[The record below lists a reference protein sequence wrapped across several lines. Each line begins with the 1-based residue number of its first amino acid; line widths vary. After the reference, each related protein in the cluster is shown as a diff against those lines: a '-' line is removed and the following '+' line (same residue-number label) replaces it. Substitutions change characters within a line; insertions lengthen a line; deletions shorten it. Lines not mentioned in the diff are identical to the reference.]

1 MTTQINVQRNSSA
14 QFNVPVRVASEMTIE
29 ELCRKLRDIRL
40 QEVAIYEAA
49 LHFGADDTTS
59 AIRKAWRE
67 GRIVPPQSQ

>member
-1 MTTQINVQRNSSA
+1 MTTRINVQHNQSA
-14 QFNVPVRVASEMTIE
+14 QFNVPVRIAGEMTVE

-40 QEVAIYEAA
+40 REVAIYEAA

-67 GRIVPPQSQ
+67 GRIVPPQNQ